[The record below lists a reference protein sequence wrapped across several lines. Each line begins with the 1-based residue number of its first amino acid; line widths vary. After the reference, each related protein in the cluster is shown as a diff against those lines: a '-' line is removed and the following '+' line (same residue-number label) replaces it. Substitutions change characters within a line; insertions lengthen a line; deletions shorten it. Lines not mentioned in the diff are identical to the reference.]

1 MKILLNVLGILIF
14 FLNRYAGRTD
24 KAQPFSGN
32 KWLKENWEQLTIVA
46 FFDVALMLLV
56 INGGLEFNF
65 EKIAP
70 MLPEGVKLAGDLS
83 LCFLVGLLFSWLVYV
98 GYKKIIKERG

>member
-1 MKILLNVLGILIF
+1 MKVLLNALGILIF

-24 KAQPFSGN
+24 KTEPFSGK
-32 KWLKENWEQLTIVA
+32 KWLKENWEQLTIIA
-46 FFDVALMLLV
+46 LFDVALMLLV

-98 GYKKIIKERG
+98 GYKKMVKGK

>member
-1 MKILLNVLGILIF
+1 MKILLNALGILIF

-24 KAQPFSGN
+24 KAQPFSGK
-32 KWLKENWEQLTIVA
+32 KWLSENWEQLTIVA
-46 FFDVALMLLV
+46 LFDVALMLLV

-83 LCFLVGLLFSWLVYV
+83 LCFLVGLLFAWLVYV
-98 GYKKIIKERG
+98 GYKKMVKGK

>member
-1 MKILLNVLGILIF
+1 MKIILNILGVLIF
-14 FLNRYAGRTD
+14 FLNRYAGRKD
-24 KAQPFSGN
+24 KAQPFSGK

-46 FFDVALMLLV
+46 LFDVSLMLLV

-70 MLPEGVKLAGDLS
+70 MLPDGVKLAGDLA
-83 LCFLVGLLFSWLVYV
+83 LCFLVGLLFAWGFYV
-98 GYKKIIKERG
+98 GYKKIVLEKR